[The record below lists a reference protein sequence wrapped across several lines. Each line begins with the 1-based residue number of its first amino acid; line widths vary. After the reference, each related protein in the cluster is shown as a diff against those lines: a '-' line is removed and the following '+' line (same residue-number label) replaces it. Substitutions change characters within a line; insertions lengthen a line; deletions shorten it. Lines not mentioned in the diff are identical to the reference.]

1 MKNQKLPNA
10 TAVLIMGILSLLM
23 CFCYCTGFIFGIVG
37 LVLAKSDMK
46 KYRENPDAYTN
57 FQALNIG
64 RILSIIGLILNLL
77 VIVIMIIAISYV
89 GFDIL
94 QHPELLEERMSH
106 IK

>member
-37 LVLAKSDMK
+37 LVLAKNDMK

-57 FQALNIG
+57 YQALNIG
-64 RILSIIGLILNLL
+64 RILSIIGLILNILTIL
-77 VIVIMIIAISYV
+77 VFIGVISYF
-89 GFDIL
+89 GFEALKDPVLL
-94 QHPELLEERMSH
+94 QERLNQM
-106 IK
+106 K